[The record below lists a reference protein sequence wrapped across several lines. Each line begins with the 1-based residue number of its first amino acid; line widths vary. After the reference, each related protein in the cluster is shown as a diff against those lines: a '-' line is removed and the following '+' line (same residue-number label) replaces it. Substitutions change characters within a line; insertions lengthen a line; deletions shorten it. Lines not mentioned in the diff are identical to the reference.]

1 MFLWRPWPQR
11 HTFERNK
18 TLREAA
24 GEREYMLDPNMPHV
38 PRPCSLPITKAFQAH
53 EFSRHCRSKCHCLQ
67 ESMMGAMLFK
77 AGGITGKM
85 LGKVNNESHD
95 YVSVGLFVC
104 LMEAIS

>member
-1 MFLWRPWPQR
+1 MEVLGANTGTGWFPASSFAHIDPGWGAAVIPISLGTGLSSEEGRFPQR
-11 HTFERNK
+11 TPGSKSN
-18 TLREAA
+18 
-24 GEREYMLDPNMPHV
+24 PN
-38 PRPCSLPITKAFQAH
+38 
-53 EFSRHCRSKCHCLQ
+53 
-67 ESMMGAMLFK
+67 K